1 METKPLNIQKLDTS
15 LDPNKD
21 AERKLLAL
29 QAVET
34 YNRRFGEMD
43 TEKSYSSFFELLW
56 YSQMPCV
63 DIRGLTSEFKDELSL
78 IKKCFWK
85 EKEVSCS
92 AIFQKRPT
100 DRGMCCSFNMKKA
113 EHVFKTGK
121 YKNAISSG
129 QSKDSEN
136 GFDSSRTPDWYER
149 NNEPMP
155 EVGIEKGLTLLVD
168 AHSDRIAS
176 GSISDNFHGFPI
188 LVDDTDKFPYVGRGG
203 KVARPGFQ
211 NNIEVKAIR
220 LEALNEIRRH
230 HPEYRKCYFHDEQD
244 LELHQ
249 NYSQSSCILIT

>member
-1 METKPLNIQKLDTS
+1 MIYVTFTKYLFYHFFFLKENNDSSTNKTNFETKPLNIQKLDTS

-113 EHVFKTGK
+113 EHVFRTSK
-121 YKNAISSG
+121 YKKAISSG
-129 QSKDSEN
+129 QSKDSAN
-136 GFDSSRTPDWYER
+136 GFDSSRTPNWYKR
-149 NNEPMP
+149 NNEP
-155 EVGIEKGLTLLVD
+155 I
-168 AHSDRIAS
+168 I
-176 GSISDNFHGFPI
+176 
-188 LVDDTDKFPYVGRGG
+188 
-203 KVARPGFQ
+203 
-211 NNIEVKAIR
+211 
-220 LEALNEIRRH
+220 
-230 HPEYRKCYFHDEQD
+230 
-244 LELHQ
+244 
-249 NYSQSSCILIT
+249 